1 MTVAFL
7 AGASTLAAAA
17 IALAFL
23 RAWRDSADRL
33 FLLFAIAFA
42 VFAANRL
49 ALAVLNDESE
59 ARTLVYLARAVAFG
73 LILVAIIDKNRGSG
87 ARA

>member
-1 MTVAFL
+1 VTVTFL

-17 IALAFL
+17 IALFFL
-23 RAWRDSADRL
+23 RFWRDTRDRL

-49 ALAVLNDESE
+49 ALTILDDEGE
-59 ARTLVYLARAVAFG
+59 GRTLIYLARAGAFG
-73 LILVAIIDKNRGSG
+73 LIIAAVVDKNRG
-87 ARA
+87 R